1 MAKTIRNKF
10 DEVLTY
16 EKLQE
21 AHRLCQ
27 TCKTS
32 KPEIILFNLKKEE
45 YLKWLYEQLKSGNYR
60 HGGYRIFY
68 LTKPKRRKVQVS
80 RYIDRI
86 VHRWVVDNFLK
97 EYFIKNFIYHS
108 YACIE
113 GKGMHNAVL
122 AVQKAMK
129 HCNRTWGEYYMLKM
143 DVAKYFQSIDRKILM
158 EILERKIKDPKLL
171 DLINKIVYSD
181 NEEKGLPIGNYTSQ
195 TFANIYLNEI
205 DKYIKYELR
214 CKYYFRYMD
223 DSLIIVKTKKEAAET
238 LEKIKK
244 FLDEKLKLSLNSKK
258 QIIKSK
264 QGVNFC
270 GYKINE
276 NRLKIRDRG
285 KRNLKDKIKT
295 LEKRIKDGEMSS
307 TEAYKHITGHVGYI
321 QIANVK
327 NLTNKLFYCGKL

>member
-97 EYFIKNFIYHS
+97 EYLIKNFIFHS

-113 GKGMHNAVL
+113 GKGMQNAVL
-122 AVQKAMK
+122 EVLKSMK
-129 HCNRTWGEYYMLKM
+129 HCNRSW
-143 DVAKYFQSIDRKILM
+143 
-158 EILERKIKDPKLL
+158 
-171 DLINKIVYSD
+171 
-181 NEEKGLPIGNYTSQ
+181 
-195 TFANIYLNEI
+195 
-205 DKYIKYELR
+205 
-214 CKYYFRYMD
+214 
-223 DSLIIVKTKKEAAET
+223 
-238 LEKIKK
+238 
-244 FLDEKLKLSLNSKK
+244 
-258 QIIKSK
+258 
-264 QGVNFC
+264 
-270 GYKINE
+270 
-276 NRLKIRDRG
+276 
-285 KRNLKDKIKT
+285 
-295 LEKRIKDGEMSS
+295 
-307 TEAYKHITGHVGYI
+307 
-321 QIANVK
+321 
-327 NLTNKLFYCGKL
+327 

>member
-143 DVAKYFQSIDRKILM
+143 DVAKYFQSIDRQILM
-158 EILERKIKDPKLL
+158 GILDKKI
-171 DLINKIVYSD
+171 
-181 NEEKGLPIGNYTSQ
+181 
-195 TFANIYLNEI
+195 
-205 DKYIKYELR
+205 
-214 CKYYFRYMD
+214 
-223 DSLIIVKTKKEAAET
+223 
-238 LEKIKK
+238 
-244 FLDEKLKLSLNSKK
+244 
-258 QIIKSK
+258 
-264 QGVNFC
+264 
-270 GYKINE
+270 
-276 NRLKIRDRG
+276 
-285 KRNLKDKIKT
+285 
-295 LEKRIKDGEMSS
+295 
-307 TEAYKHITGHVGYI
+307 
-321 QIANVK
+321 
-327 NLTNKLFYCGKL
+327 

>member
-143 DVAKYFQSIDRKILM
+143 DVAKYFQSIDICQYIFKRNRQIHKIRTQMQILFQIHGRFINNRKNKKRSSRNTRKNK
-158 EILERKIKDPKLL
+158 EILR
-171 DLINKIVYSD
+171 
-181 NEEKGLPIGNYTSQ
+181 
-195 TFANIYLNEI
+195 
-205 DKYIKYELR
+205 R
-214 CKYYFRYMD
+214 
-223 DSLIIVKTKKEAAET
+223 KTK
-238 LEKIKK
+238 
-244 FLDEKLKLSLNSKK
+244 
-258 QIIKSK
+258 IKSK
-264 QGVNFC
+264 LQN
-270 GYKINE
+270 
-276 NRLKIRDRG
+276 
-285 KRNLKDKIKT
+285 
-295 LEKRIKDGEMSS
+295 
-307 TEAYKHITGHVGYI
+307 
-321 QIANVK
+321 
-327 NLTNKLFYCGKL
+327 TNNKKQTRSKFLWI